1 VINARKLPIAFKSIS
16 VLPINL
22 GTTVDTESVTAAE
35 KKYSREMSGGS
46 RVWQRSVVLR
56 VCEFEGDEA
65 EMLSARE
72 YFSTSPVHLTSRI
85 ARQLSEMDWS
95 IAHELREASFWISVR
110 DGFTYNNTFRERRRS
125 TALAGR
131 R

>member
-1 VINARKLPIAFKSIS
+1 LLVGLCHGELAPSAHDNCGSDQCAQVPIAFKSIS

-22 GTTVDTESVTAAE
+22 GTTVDAQSITAAE

-46 RVWQRSVVLR
+46 RVWRRYVVLR

-72 YFSTSPVHLTSRI
+72 YF
-85 ARQLSEMDWS
+85 
-95 IAHELREASFWISVR
+95 
-110 DGFTYNNTFRERRRS
+110 
-125 TALAGR
+125 
-131 R
+131 